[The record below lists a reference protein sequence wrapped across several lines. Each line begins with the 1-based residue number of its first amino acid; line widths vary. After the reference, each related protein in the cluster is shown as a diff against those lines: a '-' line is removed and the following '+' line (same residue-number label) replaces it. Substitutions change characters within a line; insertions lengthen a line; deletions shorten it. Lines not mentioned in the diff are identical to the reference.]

1 MKERSAQQISRYT
14 EIGTLSVTAR
24 SAVKRLV
31 IPLSA
36 VCVAAAA
43 LMEFTGRPGA
53 WAFVLM
59 SAGTCVALYFWSAA
73 ATGLPLLPLFVAQN
87 LVIYGVPI
95 LAGHETIL
103 EYPQSY
109 VLKAGAEVLV
119 LNLSIAAFWRLAMR
133 MLHLSGPYSYVFHDI
148 NREGIRGWRKMGF
161 SMISAVTAFQVLL
174 GLHLID
180 GVYALLPSGMDSLIN
195 TLLSVVSACG
205 FFLIA
210 VVLGGGQLGRMEKL
224 AFWCLLAVNTFISA
238 SAFLLAGAAAY
249 LFSVAVGI
257 FWSSG
262 KVPWRYLAVCMGALT
277 FLNIGKAT
285 MRERYWGTDESR
297 NADIALG
304 QMPACYAEWAT
315 VSLNAIMGND
325 ESNGAE
331 QPDSGSA
338 PRKNQ
343 TLLDRIDNLQNLLFV
358 IEAMDAGH
366 ISPLEGRTY
375 TLIPPLLVPR
385 ILWPDKPRSH
395 EGQVMLNVHFG
406 RQDLNSTFT
415 TYIAWGLLPEAYG
428 NFGPMAGAL
437 LLGAFLGVFF
447 AWVEKRTARKLL
459 VSTEGL
465 LSLSLLMNL
474 LNSFEMVASVLVTS
488 TFQSMMVI
496 LVASAPFVRRTRN
509 PRPDED

>member
-1 MKERSAQQISRYT
+1 MNGRSAHSISRYT
-14 EIGTLSVTAR
+14 EIGTLSVTIRA
-24 SAVKRLV
+24 AVRRMVL
-31 IPLSA
+31 PLCA
-36 VCVAAAA
+36 VCIAASAYI
-43 LMEFTGRPGA
+43 EYGGRPGA

-59 SAGTCVALYFWSAA
+59 SAGTCAALLVWSGSAA
-73 ATGLPLLPLFVAQN
+73 GLPLLPLFVAQN
-87 LVIYGVPI
+87 LVIYGVPV
-95 LAGHETIL
+95 LMGHETDL
-103 EYPQSY
+103 EYPQGY
-109 VLKAGAEVLV
+109 LLKAGAEVLI
-119 LNLSIAAFWRLAMR
+119 LNLSIAASWRLAMR
-133 MLHLSGPYSYVFHDI
+133 MLHLSPPSSLAFHDV

-161 SMISAVTAFQVLL
+161 SMISAATAFQVLL

-180 GVYALLPSGMDSLIN
+180 GLYALLPSGMDSLIN

-205 FFLIA
+205 FFLLA
-210 VVLGGGQLGRMEKL
+210 MVLGGGQLGRMEKL
-224 AFWCLLAVNTFISA
+224 AFWGLLGVNTFISA

-277 FLNIGKAT
+277 FLNVGKAT
-285 MRERYWGTDESR
+285 MRERYWGTEEAR
-297 NADIALG
+297 NADIPIG
-304 QMPACYAEWAT
+304 QMPACYSEWAT
-315 VSLNAIMGND
+315 VSLNAILGN
-325 ESNGAE
+325 EKASGAA

-338 PRKNQ
+338 PKKNQ
-343 TLLDRIDNLQNLLFV
+343 TLLDRIDNMQNLLFV
-358 IEAMDAGH
+358 IEAMDKGH
-366 ISPLEGRTY
+366 VSPLEGKTY

-395 EGQVMLNVHFG
+395 EGQVLLNVHFG
-406 RQDLNSTFT
+406 RQDLNSTYT

-428 NFGPMAGAL
+428 NFGPVAGAL
-437 LLGAFLGVFF
+437 ALGAFLGAFF

-496 LVASAPFVRRTRN
+496 LIASAPFVRRTRN
-509 PRPDED
+509 PTPDEH